1 MLKIRLR
8 RMGSRHRPFYRLVV
22 SDRRQV
28 PTATSLEELG
38 TYDPRQ
44 AAGLR
49 LDLERIDAWI
59 KKGALPSETVS
70 RLIAKARAGA
80 KAAAAV
86 DAPAEPVKARR
97 GKKTEAA
104 EVAA

>member
-28 PTATSLEELG
+28 PTAASLEELG

-44 AAGLR
+44 DGSLR
-49 LDLERIDAWI
+49 LDLERIDAWM
-59 KKGALPSETVS
+59 KKGAQPSETVA
-70 RLIAKARAGA
+70 RLIAKARTAA
-80 KAAAAV
+80 KAAAAA

-104 EVAA
+104 EAAA